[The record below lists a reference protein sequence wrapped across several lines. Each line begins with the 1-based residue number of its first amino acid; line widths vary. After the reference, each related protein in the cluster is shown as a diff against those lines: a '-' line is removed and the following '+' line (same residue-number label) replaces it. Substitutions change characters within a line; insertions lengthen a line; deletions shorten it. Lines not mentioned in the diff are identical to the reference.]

1 MYYSHTT
8 IIYIILFLV
17 FGFPLVLNSFKK
29 KLFGQFSFNKL
40 ISICNTTILYN
51 VIVGIVA
58 LIIAAIFDKVFYT
71 TDNVNIFVEIFIEA
85 TYSYIVI
92 GLFFY
97 LPSIGLLNLINWTT
111 KKLKQA

>member
-17 FGFPLVLNSFKK
+17 FAFPLVLNSFKK

-40 ISICNTTILYN
+40 ISIFNKTILYN

-58 LIIAAIFDKVFYT
+58 IVIASIFDKVFYT
-71 TDNVNIFVEIFIEA
+71 TDNGNNFAEIFIEA
-85 TYSYIVI
+85 TYSYTVI

-97 LPSIGLLNLINWTT
+97 LPSIGLLNLINWIT
-111 KKLKQA
+111 KKLKQT